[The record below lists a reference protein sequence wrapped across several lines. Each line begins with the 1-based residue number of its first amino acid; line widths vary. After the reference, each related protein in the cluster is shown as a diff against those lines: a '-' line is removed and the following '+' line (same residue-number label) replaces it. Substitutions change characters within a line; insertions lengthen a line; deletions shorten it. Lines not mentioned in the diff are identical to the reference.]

1 MRQLPRWA
9 FLGYTSAMNKILFFL
24 PACMLLCASPVL
36 AWMGFDADTA
46 ELVEITPE
54 TVPSKGETIVVHDIS
69 TNGNVSCLVR
79 EVVLSSRTVE
89 VRVSTSEGK
98 KRVLIMESR

>member
-24 PACMLLCASPVL
+24 PAGILLYASPVL

-46 ELVEITPE
+46 ELVEITPRLSP
-54 TVPSKGETIVVHDIS
+54 TKGKPSLS
-69 TNGNVSCLVR
+69 T
-79 EVVLSSRTVE
+79 T
-89 VRVSTSEGK
+89 
-98 KRVLIMESR
+98 

>member
-36 AWMGFDADTA
+36 AWMGFDADT
-46 ELVEITPE
+46 PE

-89 VRVSTSEGK
+89 VRVTTSEGK

>member
-46 ELVEITPE
+46 ELV
-54 TVPSKGETIVVHDIS
+54 PSKGETIVVHDIS

-89 VRVSTSEGK
+89 VRVTTSEGK